1 MTQLGELELKDAAK
15 AAGGNWQNFKCF
27 IWFRD
32 KELKNPE
39 DWAVIY
45 THLRD
50 SGLLDQS
57 NAAVIRKAMLPFTK
71 GNDPDV
77 VFESH
82 SHWAVG
88 NISGFS
94 VRVRKRGRITK
105 AFRTYHEQA
114 VRMEEYP
121 ILDEHDYSE
130 RECNAAYENVG
141 EAAWRLKNEF
151 SLPDDWQDDVYNWLS
166 EHREHAL
173 ENTSDEGGCPSE
185 SDLQAA
191 FENLGYECAA

>member
-1 MTQLGELELKDAAK
+1 MPIPFSSNVNCGE
-15 AAGGNWQNFKCF
+15 
-27 IWFRD
+27 
-32 KELKNPE
+32 
-39 DWAVIY
+39 
-45 THLRD
+45 
-50 SGLLDQS
+50 
-57 NAAVIRKAMLPFTK
+57 IR
-71 GNDPDV
+71 
-77 VFESH
+77 
-82 SHWAVG
+82 
-88 NISGFS
+88 GFS
-94 VRVRKRGRITK
+94 VRVFKRGRITK
-105 AFRTYHEQA
+105 AFRNYHEQA

-130 RECNAAYENVG
+130 RESDAAYENVG